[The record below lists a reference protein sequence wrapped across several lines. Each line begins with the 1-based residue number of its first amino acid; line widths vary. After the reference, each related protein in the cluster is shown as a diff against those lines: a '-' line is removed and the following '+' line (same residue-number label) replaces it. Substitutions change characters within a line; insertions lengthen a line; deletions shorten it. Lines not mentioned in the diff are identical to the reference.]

1 MNATALSRC
10 SHAKAFLSRRPSIPA
25 RLTQITLKLKR
36 ARVLPEQ
43 GEDISEALKADLE
56 RLRAKSGAAA
66 GGASSLSGAAR
77 QAEGQQEPGPLSG
90 FKDALDKLLIAD
102 FFLVL
107 FILAWLAAGVAQN
120 ALNGGNSSLLDAWYP
135 LWPLLWQPALGVL
148 MAGALVS
155 GGLGWLKEQQ
165 QQQGDKKQ

>member
-1 MNATALSRC
+1 MSASTLSRC
-10 SHAKAFLSRRPSIPA
+10 LHARAFLFRGPFNPA
-25 RLTQITLKLKR
+25 RLTRIAPKQV
-36 ARVLPEQ
+36 RVLPEQ

-66 GGASSLSGAAR
+66 RGAGSSPSGAAL
-77 QAEGQQEPGPLSG
+77 QAGQQESGPLSG
-90 FKDALDKLLIAD
+90 FKDTLDKLLIAD

-107 FILAWLAAGVAQN
+107 FILAWLAVGVAQN
-120 ALNGGNSSLLDAWYP
+120 AVNGGNSPLLDAWYP

-155 GGLGWLKEQQ
+155 GALGWLKEKQLQQ
-165 QQQGDKKQ
+165 AEKKQ